1 MAVISEQKDTGKSVA
16 YYNRKMHALKLR
28 HLKVHIFLLDSL
40 LVYNLNFSGFK
51 M

>member
-16 YYNRKMHALKLR
+16 YYDRKMHALKLR
-28 HLKVHIFLLDSL
+28 RRKVHVFLFDDL
-40 LVYNLNFSGFK
+40 LVNNLNFSGFK